1 MSHIIGSEEGA
12 RILWK
17 WGGYED
23 TFGAF
28 PGLALSELRML
39 RAASP
44 AARKRLA
51 RIFASLA
58 PKPRALALAA
68 LVAATRP
75 GCPATIQLPPA
86 RAPARPWVCRHAQ
99 SAIASR
105 AP

>member
-1 MSHIIGSEEGA
+1 VPHLIGSEEHA

-17 WGGYED
+17 WGGFES
-23 TFGAF
+23 TLGAF
-28 PGLALSELRML
+28 PGLAVAELRMI
-39 RAASP
+39 RGVSR

-58 PKPRALALAA
+58 PQSRAVALAA

-86 RAPARPWVCRHAQ
+86 RAPARPRVCRHVRT
-99 SAIASR
+99 AIASR